1 MMESYGAIG
10 PIALIGEQP
19 ARINPW
25 NAQRRT
31 LRLSSALSQTFIRV
45 RKDAYED
52 RIFPPKA
59 HSRCLLHLFRACWVR
74 TGSGANAN
82 NPDGRTVAGRLHND
96 RASRK
101 SVDRLRVAAEH
112 RTEQQPRPRPR
123 DR

>member
-25 NAQRRT
+25 NGQRRT

-45 RKDAYED
+45 RKDAYDE
-52 RIFPPKA
+52 RIFPPKS
-59 HSRCLLHLFRACWVR
+59 HRRCLLHPFRAGRAR
-74 TGSGANAN
+74 TGSRSGANAN
-82 NPDGRTVAGRLHND
+82 NPDDRAVAGSLHND

-101 SVDRLRVAAEH
+101 SVDRVQVGTERGAE
-112 RTEQQPRPRPR
+112 
-123 DR
+123 